1 MEAFLLVVVFV
12 CVVSLI
18 ILIAVLKRKMRERE
32 NSQFNKEPR
41 YSSTT
46 PIIRTL
52 PTYTGNA
59 RTDAINAEYNA
70 KMGQAIS
77 NFASSDPK
85 AKKSATG
92 AMVKGAVV
100 GKLIGGAVVGAMIAK
115 EKHDE
120 KNK

>member
-1 MEAFLLVVVFV
+1 MKGEDNMEAFLLVVVFV
-12 CVVSLI
+12 CVVILI

-85 AKKSATG
+85 GTVDKALNRSRCD
-92 AMVKGAVV
+92 
-100 GKLIGGAVVGAMIAK
+100 II
-115 EKHDE
+115 E
-120 KNK
+120 